1 MSTAHYSPLP
11 TGDDIC
17 GVIVCTVCNAFAVP
31 NNLFGQVGITEH
43 VKREHPMLFAA
54 LKAGQWAAA
63 PAEGE
68 S

>member
-1 MSTAHYSPLP
+1 MSPDYRWDVP

-17 GVIVCTVCNAFAVP
+17 GSIVCAVCNAYAVP

-54 LKAGQWAAA
+54 LKASQP
-63 PAEGE
+63 PAVGGG